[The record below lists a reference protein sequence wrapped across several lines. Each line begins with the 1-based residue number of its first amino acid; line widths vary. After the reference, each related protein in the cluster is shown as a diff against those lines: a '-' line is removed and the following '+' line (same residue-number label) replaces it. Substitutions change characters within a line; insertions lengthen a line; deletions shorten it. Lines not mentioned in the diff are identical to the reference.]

1 MSHFFVG
8 RTKEIKK
15 LNALK
20 KSKRAEFVAIYGR
33 RRVGKTELV
42 RIVFNNDFSFLN
54 RNFPTHLSIFNF

>member
-15 LNALK
+15 LNVLK

-33 RRVGKTELV
+33 RGVGKTELV